1 MIPFALWAAAA
12 WAGPAEDLLAEVDA
26 ASNRGSDAHI
36 VLNVDTT
43 EANGTPA
50 SRTLSIWQKGTDQRL
65 VKFTEPARLAGI
77 ALLVPDGDTVYLYL
91 PSYGRVRRIVGE
103 AHGDAFMGTDFAM
116 EDLARLSW
124 ADEWTPELVEPDHL
138 RLTPKDGADTSSAK
152 VELWV
157 RPDDRLPARVEHYDA
172 AGALVRRIAFDDV
185 RPVDGRPLA
194 HGIVVEDVKR
204 GRTTK
209 ASVESAAFDRGI
221 DDSLFSVQSLGR

>member
-1 MIPFALWAAAA
+1 MIVPFLAALA
-12 WAGPAEDLLAEVDA
+12 WAGPADDLLAAVDT
-26 ASNRGSDAHI
+26 ASNQGADAHL
-36 VLNVDTT
+36 VLKIDTT
-43 EANGTPA
+43 ETSGAPA
-50 SRTLSIWQKGTDQRL
+50 SRTLEMWQKGTEQRL

-103 AHGDAFMGTDFAM
+103 AQGDAFMGTDFAM

-124 ADEWTPELVEPDHL
+124 ADEWTPELIEPDHL
-138 RLTPKDGADTSSAK
+138 RLTPKEGADTSSAK

-157 RPDDRLPARVEHYDA
+157 RPDDRLPAKVEHYDA
-172 AGALVRRIAFDDV
+172 AGTLVRRIAFDDV

-194 HGIVVEDVKR
+194 HAIVVEDVAK
-204 GRTTK
+204 GRTTR
-209 ASVESAAFDRGI
+209 ASVETAAFDRGI